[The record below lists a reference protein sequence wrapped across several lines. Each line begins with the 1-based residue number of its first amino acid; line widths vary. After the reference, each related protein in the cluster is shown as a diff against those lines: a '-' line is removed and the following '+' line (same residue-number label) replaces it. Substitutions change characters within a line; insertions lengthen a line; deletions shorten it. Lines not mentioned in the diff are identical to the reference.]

1 MPAAED
7 APVNAAPVTLPGGN
21 PVTEVPALTPR
32 FPPTVLAPV
41 FVTVV
46 PARIAKLTADPN
58 ATGARAPDPVIVDRV
73 DKVEEEPT
81 AREEAELDARA
92 VVEALC

>member
-1 MPAAED
+1 
-7 APVNAAPVTLPGGN
+7 
-21 PVTEVPALTPR
+21 
-32 FPPTVLAPV
+32 V

-92 VVEALC
+92 VVEALCWLDIPATVELAPALDWLPLLEVCPFVPAGSCE